1 MWRGGE
7 MYRLV
12 SGRSNIAVKWLVVGG
27 RKWLVEAQP
36 CDLAGTGYHSARN
49 HMHGKYG
56 GVQ

>member
-1 MWRGGE
+1 